1 MVNLSPAKKT
11 DVLRGKTRE
20 VYLLIIKSNQPI
32 GVREI
37 QRTLQFSSP
46 SLVHY
51 HLEKLKNEG
60 LVKEEAGGYVAD
72 KVVLFQMI
80 RFGGALVPRFFFYFL
95 FFTLGAILE
104 ITLLMPPIVT
114 REYLIAVL
122 FTCAAAVSF
131 GFETLQQWRGK

>member
-1 MVNLSPAKKT
+1 MSSTQKT
-11 DVLRGKTRE
+11 DVLRGKTQE
-20 VYLLIIKSNQPI
+20 VYLLIIRSSQPM

-60 LVKEEAGGYVAD
+60 LVKEESSGYVAD
-72 KVVLFQMI
+72 KIMLSHMV
-80 RFGGALVPRFFFYFL
+80 RFGGALVPRFFFYCL
-95 FFTLGAILE
+95 FFTLGTLLE
-104 ITLLMPPIVT
+104 VTLLMPPMVT
-114 REYLIAVL
+114 REYLIAVI
-122 FTCAAAVSF
+122 FTFAAALGF